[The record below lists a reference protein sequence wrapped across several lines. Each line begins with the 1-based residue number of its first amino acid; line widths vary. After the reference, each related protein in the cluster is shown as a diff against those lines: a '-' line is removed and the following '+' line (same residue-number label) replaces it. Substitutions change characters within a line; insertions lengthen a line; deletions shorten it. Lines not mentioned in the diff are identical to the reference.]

1 LREVAVPT
9 TSHKTTVDPA
19 GSPVRV
25 VTNAGVDSGA
35 EQQVVTLADS
45 SGAFHG
51 VSGNPVVVTPSGTV
65 VVGGAVDVSG
75 SVVSVTGS
83 TVAIAGTVP
92 VSGPLTDAQLR
103 ATAVPVSGTFWQA
116 TQPVSGPLTDT
127 QLRATAVPVTGTVGV
142 SGTVPVSGPLTDTQL
157 RASAVPIAGTVG
169 VSGTVPVSGPLT
181 DAQIRATALPV
192 SGTFWQATQPVSGP
206 LTDTQLRATAV
217 PVSGPLTDAQLRAT
231 AVPVS
236 TPRPATGA
244 LSNVAGTTTSG
255 TILAANTAR
264 VGATI
269 WNDSTAILYL
279 RLASGTA
286 SASACTVKLIADAYY
301 EVPNGY
307 AGVITGVWA
316 SAAGFA
322 RVTELT

>member
-1 LREVAVPT
+1 VGT
-9 TSHKTTVDPA
+9 SSHKTTVDPA
-19 GSPVRV
+19 GNPVRV

-35 EQQVVTLADS
+35 EQQVTTLADS
-45 SGAFHG
+45 TGAFHG
-51 VSGNPVVVTPSGTV
+51 VAGNPIIVTHSGTV
-65 VVGGAVDVSG
+65 VVGGAVDVTG

-83 TVAIAGTVP
+83 VVAISGTV
-92 VSGPLTDAQLR
+92 
-103 ATAVPVSGTFWQA
+103 
-116 TQPVSGPLTDT
+116 PVSGPLTDT
-127 QLRATAVPVTGTVGV
+127 QLRATAVPVSGTVGV

-157 RASAVPIAGTVG
+157 RAA
-169 VSGTVPVSGPLT
+169 
-181 DAQIRATALPV
+181 ALPV

-217 PVSGPLTDAQLRAT
+217 PISA
-231 AVPVS
+231 
-236 TPRPATGA
+236 PRPATGT
-244 LSNVAGTTTSG
+244 LTNVAGSVTSG

-286 SASACTVKLIADAYY
+286 SATACSVKLIADAYY
-301 EVPNGY
+301 EVPFGY

-316 SAAGFA
+316 SATGSA
-322 RVTELT
+322 RVSELT